1 MYPANYPKPPSASLP
16 TMYDLPSEDP
26 EEPGLPDEFHDFQPK
41 LLRETCRPRTET
53 AAEYFVGADLN
64 LYYDSRHILW
74 YKRPDWFLVLGT
86 SGAARQEDLRWSYV
100 IWEEGI
106 APFLVVELLSP
117 GTEDEDLG
125 RRVREI
131 GKPPLKWEVYE
142 QILRVPFY
150 AVYDRYENHLRVFG
164 LERGRYR
171 EIELEAER
179 FWFES
184 LGLGLGIWEGAYQG
198 VVGRWLRWY
207 DQSGGWLP
215 TLAEQASLAT
225 LQAEQAN
232 DRAERLAAKLR
243 ELGVDP
249 DSV

>member
-1 MYPANYPKPPSASLP
+1 
-16 TMYDLPSEDP
+16 
-26 EEPGLPDEFHDFQPK
+26 
-41 LLRETCRPRTET
+41 
-53 AAEYFVGADLN
+53 
-64 LYYDSRHILW
+64 
-74 YKRPDWFLVLGT
+74 
-86 SGAARQEDLRWSYV
+86 
-100 IWEEGI
+100 
-106 APFLVVELLSP
+106 
-117 GTEDEDLG
+117 
-125 RRVREI
+125 
-131 GKPPLKWEVYE
+131 
-142 QILRVPFY
+142 
-150 AVYDRYENHLRVFG
+150 VYDRYENHLRLFG
-164 LERGRYR
+164 LERGRYQ
-171 EIELEAER
+171 EVQLEESR
-179 FWFES
+179 FWFEA